1 MRPSEKSLRFNLS
14 TMKAVAFLGLS
25 FALVV
30 GAFRAHAGEAPAVR
44 ANYAAFSGAFAPLW
58 IAADRN
64 LFSKYGLNVDLRYIA
79 PATATQALIGK
90 NLEIINPGGEIV
102 EAGLNGEPVVYIAGI
117 MNRAVM
123 SIYAKP
129 EIGSLADLKGKVLA
143 VTVPGATTDFA
154 ARLLLQQ
161 ARLTPGKD
169 VKLIYLKGMVEILT
183 GINQGNADA
192 GIFTSPTTLKAQHA
206 GLKELVNVTEQN
218 IPMIHAALASTKE
231 YIKTRSRQRRG
242 GFYKLISKASKFPAP
257 MPSTPNKSSANTR
270 RPPMW
275 PTWRIPIRHFCRR
288 GKDCRSCPPLPF
300 RRCSISRPIPAPKRR
315 SPKRSSTIPSLR
327 RSASRDLSI
336 SFTSRPNPDMRCP
349 NGNGLDPEI
358 RAAGAAR
365 QPVLSP
371 DRKKLEGLNDW
382 ND

>member
-1 MRPSEKSLRFNLS
+1 MHTRRCPR
-14 TMKAVAFLGLS
+14 
-25 FALVV
+25 
-30 GAFRAHAGEAPAVR
+30 VR

-64 LFSKYGLNVDLRYIA
+64 LFAKYGLNVDLRYIA

-90 NLEIINPGGEIV
+90 NLDIINPGGEIV

-129 EIGSLADLKGKVLA
+129 EIASLADLKGKVLA

-154 ARLLLQQ
+154 ARVLLQQ

-192 GIFTSPTTLKAQHA
+192 GIFTSPTTLKAEHA

-218 IPMIHAALASTKE
+218 IPMIHAALASTKD
-231 YIKTRSRQRRG
+231 YVKTRRTTCG
-242 GFYKLISKASKFPAP
+242 GSYRLILKASKSPAP
-257 MPSTPNKSSANTR
+257 TLNMPSKSSASTP
-270 RPPMW
+270 RPPTR
-275 PTWRIPIRHFCRR
+275 PTWKIPIRLSSRHGKNCPSCRLR
-288 GKDCRSCPPLPF
+288 RC
-300 RRCSISRPIPAPKRR
+300 RRCSISRPIPRRKRR
-315 SPKRSSTIPSLR
+315 SRKLHRQ
-327 RSASRDLSI
+327 
-336 SFTSRPNPDMRCP
+336 F
-349 NGNGLDPEI
+349 DPCGI
-358 RAAGAAR
+358 GKSGF
-365 QPVLSP
+365 V
-371 DRKKLEGLNDW
+371 DRLYK
-382 ND
+382 

>member
-1 MRPSEKSLRFNLS
+1 MKQPERSNCS
-14 TMKAVAFLGLS
+14 TVKAVIGLGLFFAFL
-25 FALVV
+25 V
-30 GAFRAHAGEAPAVR
+30 GAVPARAGEAPLVK

-58 IAADRN
+58 IAADKN

-129 EIGSLADLKGKVLA
+129 EITSLADLKGKVLA

-154 ARLLLQQ
+154 ARVLLQQ

-231 YIKTRSRQRRG
+231 YIKTRPDNVRRFLQAYLEG
-242 GFYKLISKASKFPAP
+242 IK
-257 MPSTPNKSSANTR
+257 
-270 RPPMW
+270 
-275 PTWRIPIRHFCRR
+275 
-288 GKDCRSCPPLPF
+288 
-300 RRCSISRPIPAPKRR
+300 ISRTDADYTKQIIGKYTKTTDVADLENSYQTFLPAWERLPLV
-315 SPKRSSTIPSLR
+315 P
-327 RSASRDLSI
+327 
-336 SFTSRPNPDMRCP
+336 
-349 NGNGLDPEI
+349 
-358 RAAGAAR
+358 AAAVQTMLNFANHPAAKAAR
-365 QPVLSP
+365 PESFIDNSILIEIGKSGFV
-371 DRKKLEGLNDW
+371 DKLYK
-382 ND
+382 

>member
-1 MRPSEKSLRFNLS
+1 MRPSEQSIRFILL
-14 TMKAVAFLGLS
+14 AV
-25 FALVV
+25 LVGV
-30 GAFRAHAGEAPAVR
+30 FFVLVTGSSRARAAEMPSVR

-64 LFSKYGLNVDLRYIA
+64 LFTKYGLNVDLRYIA

-90 NLEIINPGGEIV
+90 NLDIINPGGEIV
-102 EAGLNGEPVVYIAGI
+102 EAGLNSEPVVYIAGI

-129 EIGSLADLKGKVLA
+129 EIASLADLKGKVLA

-154 ARLLLQQ
+154 ARVLLQQ

-231 YIKTRSRQRRG
+231 YVKTRRDDARRFLQAYLEG
-242 GFYKLISKASKFPAP
+242 IK
-257 MPSTPNKSSANTR
+257 
-270 RPPMW
+270 
-275 PTWRIPIRHFCRR
+275 
-288 GKDCRSCPPLPF
+288 
-300 RRCSISRPIPAPKRR
+300 ISR
-315 SPKRSSTIPSLR
+315 T
-327 RSASRDLSI
+327 
-336 SFTSRPNPDMRCP
+336 
-349 NGNGLDPEI
+349 DPEYTKQI
-358 RAAGAAR
+358 IGKYTKTTDVADLENSYQTFLPAWERLPLVPAAAVQTMLNFASHPGAKTAK
-365 QPVLSP
+365 PEAFIDNSILAEIDKSGFI
-371 DRKKLEGLNDW
+371 DKLYK
-382 ND
+382 

>member
-1 MRPSEKSLRFNLS
+1 MIPSKKSSSWLVV
-14 TMKAVAFLGLS
+14 KGLVS
-25 FALVV
+25 LTLFFAL
-30 GAFRAHAGEAPAVR
+30 AGSSNRTQAADAPLVR

-64 LFSKYGLNVDLRYIA
+64 LFAKYGLNVDIRYIA

-117 MNRAVM
+117 LNRAVM

-129 EIGSLADLKGKVLA
+129 EISSLADLKGKVLA

-154 ARLLLQQ
+154 ARVLLQQ
-161 ARLTPGKD
+161 ARLTPGRD

-218 IPMIHAALASTKE
+218 IPMIHAALASTRE
-231 YIKTRSRQRRG
+231 YIKTRPDNVRRFLQAYLEGIKIASTDPELAKQVIGKYTKTTDAADLENPTRPSCRPGNDCPSSR
-242 GFYKLISKASKFPAP
+242 P
-257 MPSTPNKSSANTR
+257 
-270 RPPMW
+270 RP
-275 PTWRIPIRHFCRR
+275 C
-288 GKDCRSCPPLPF
+288 
-300 RRCSISRPIPAPKRR
+300 RRCSTSRLIPEPRPRSRR
-315 SPKRSSTIPSLR
+315 PSLTTPSLS
-327 RSASRDLSI
+327 RSVSPALSI
-336 SFTSRPNPDMRCP
+336 GCTSRREAQDESVEKLINFPPS
-349 NGNGLDPEI
+349 
-358 RAAGAAR
+358 
-365 QPVLSP
+365 PVT
-371 DRKKLEGLNDW
+371 RGRTR
-382 ND
+382 

>member
-14 TMKAVAFLGLS
+14 TIKTIAFLGL
-25 FALVV
+25 FLAVV
-30 GAFRAHAGEAPAVR
+30 FGAFRAHGGDAPAVR
-44 ANYAAFSGAFAPLW
+44 ANYAAISGAFAPLW
-58 IAADRN
+58 IAADKN

-90 NLEIINPGGEIV
+90 NLDIINPGGEIV

-123 SIYAKP
+123 SLYAKP
-129 EIGSLADLKGKVLA
+129 EIASLADLKGRVLA

-154 ARLLLQQ
+154 ARVLLQQ

-218 IPMIHAALASTKE
+218 IPMIHAALATTKE
-231 YIKTRSRQRRG
+231 YIKTRPDNVRR
-242 GFYKLISKASKFPAP
+242 FLQAY
-257 MPSTPNKSSANTR
+257 
-270 RPPMW
+270 
-275 PTWRIPIRHFCRR
+275 
-288 GKDCRSCPPLPF
+288 
-300 RRCSISRPIPAPKRR
+300 
-315 SPKRSSTIPSLR
+315 
-327 RSASRDLSI
+327 
-336 SFTSRPNPDMRCP
+336 
-349 NGNGLDPEI
+349 
-358 RAAGAAR
+358 
-365 QPVLSP
+365 
-371 DRKKLEGLNDW
+371 LEGIKIARTDAEYAKQIIGKYTKTTDADDLDNSYQTFLPAWEKLPLVPAAAVQTMLNFATHPGAKAAKPETFID
-382 ND
+382 NSILAEIGKSGFVDKLYK

>member
-1 MRPSEKSLRFNLS
+1 MKPSEESLRFSLLTVLIGMFFVCVTVS
-14 TMKAVAFLGLS
+14 S
-25 FALVV
+25 
-30 GAFRAHAGEAPAVR
+30 RARAAEVPSVR

-64 LFSKYGLNVDLRYIA
+64 LFTKYGLNVDIRYIA

-90 NLEIINPGGEIV
+90 NLDIINPGGEIV

-143 VTVPGATTDFA
+143 VTVPGSTTDFA
-154 ARLLLQQ
+154 ARVLLQQ

-169 VKLIYLKGMVEILT
+169 VKLIYLKGMVEILA

-231 YIKTRSRQRRG
+231 YVKTRRDDARRFLQAYLEG
-242 GFYKLISKASKFPAP
+242 IK
-257 MPSTPNKSSANTR
+257 
-270 RPPMW
+270 
-275 PTWRIPIRHFCRR
+275 
-288 GKDCRSCPPLPF
+288 
-300 RRCSISRPIPAPKRR
+300 ISRTDPDYTKQIIGKYTKTTDVADLENSYQTFLPAWERLPLV
-315 SPKRSSTIPSLR
+315 PAAAVQTMLNF
-327 RSASRDLSI
+327 ASHPGAKTAKPETFIDNSI
-336 SFTSRPNPDMRCP
+336 
-349 NGNGLDPEI
+349 LVEI
-358 RAAGAAR
+358 DKSGF
-365 QPVLSP
+365 V
-371 DRKKLEGLNDW
+371 DKLYK
-382 ND
+382 

>member
-1 MRPSEKSLRFNLS
+1 MRPSEKSIRFTLL
-14 TMKAVAFLGLS
+14 TV
-25 FALVV
+25 LVGV
-30 GAFRAHAGEAPAVR
+30 FFVLVTGSSRARAAELPSVR

-64 LFSKYGLNVDLRYIA
+64 LFTKYGLNVDIRYIA

-90 NLEIINPGGEIV
+90 NLDIINPGGEIV

-154 ARLLLQQ
+154 ARVLLQQ

-231 YIKTRSRQRRG
+231 YVKTRRDDARRFLQAYLEG
-242 GFYKLISKASKFPAP
+242 IK
-257 MPSTPNKSSANTR
+257 
-270 RPPMW
+270 
-275 PTWRIPIRHFCRR
+275 
-288 GKDCRSCPPLPF
+288 
-300 RRCSISRPIPAPKRR
+300 ISR
-315 SPKRSSTIPSLR
+315 T
-327 RSASRDLSI
+327 
-336 SFTSRPNPDMRCP
+336 
-349 NGNGLDPEI
+349 DPEYTKQI
-358 RAAGAAR
+358 IGKYTKTTDVADLENSYQTFLPAWERLPLVPAAAVQTMLNFASHPGAKTAK
-365 QPVLSP
+365 PEAFIDNSILAEIDKSGFV
-371 DRKKLEGLNDW
+371 DKLYK
-382 ND
+382 

>member
-1 MRPSEKSLRFNLS
+1 MRPSEKSLGFTLS
-14 TMKAVAFLGLS
+14 TIETIVSLVLFL
-25 FALVV
+25 VIV
-30 GAFRAHAGEAPAVR
+30 GGASRAHAGEAPVVR
-44 ANYAAFSGAFAPLW
+44 ANYAAISGAFAPLW

-90 NLEIINPGGEIV
+90 NLDIINPGGEIV

-123 SIYAKP
+123 SLYAKP
-129 EIGSLADLKGKVLA
+129 EIASLADLKGKVLA

-154 ARLLLQQ
+154 ARVLLQQ

-169 VKLIYLKGMVEILT
+169 VKLLYLKGMAEILA

-231 YIKTRSRQRRG
+231 YVKTRRDDARRFLQAYLEG
-242 GFYKLISKASKFPAP
+242 IK
-257 MPSTPNKSSANTR
+257 
-270 RPPMW
+270 
-275 PTWRIPIRHFCRR
+275 
-288 GKDCRSCPPLPF
+288 
-300 RRCSISRPIPAPKRR
+300 ISRTDPDYTKQIIGKYTKTTDVADLENSYQTFLPAWERLPLVPAAAVQTMLNFATHPAAKTA
-315 SPKRSSTIPSLR
+315 K
-327 RSASRDLSI
+327 
-336 SFTSRPNPDMRCP
+336 
-349 NGNGLDPEI
+349 PETFI
-358 RAAGAAR
+358 DNS
-365 QPVLSP
+365 VLAEIGKSGFV
-371 DRKKLEGLNDW
+371 DRLYK
-382 ND
+382 

>member
-1 MRPSEKSLRFNLS
+1 MRPSEKSIRFILL
-14 TMKAVAFLGLS
+14 AV
-25 FALVV
+25 LVGV
-30 GAFRAHAGEAPAVR
+30 FFVSVTGSSRARAAEMPSVR

-64 LFSKYGLNVDLRYIA
+64 LFTKYGLNVDLRYIA

-90 NLEIINPGGEIV
+90 NLDIINPGGEIV
-102 EAGLNGEPVVYIAGI
+102 EAGLNSEPVVYIAGI

-129 EIGSLADLKGKVLA
+129 EIASLADLKGKVLA

-154 ARLLLQQ
+154 ARVLLQQ

-231 YIKTRSRQRRG
+231 YVKTRRDDARRFLQAYLEG
-242 GFYKLISKASKFPAP
+242 IK
-257 MPSTPNKSSANTR
+257 
-270 RPPMW
+270 
-275 PTWRIPIRHFCRR
+275 
-288 GKDCRSCPPLPF
+288 
-300 RRCSISRPIPAPKRR
+300 ISR
-315 SPKRSSTIPSLR
+315 T
-327 RSASRDLSI
+327 
-336 SFTSRPNPDMRCP
+336 
-349 NGNGLDPEI
+349 DPEYTKQI
-358 RAAGAAR
+358 IGKYTKTTDVADLENSYQTFLPAWERLPLVPAAAVQTMLNFASHPGAKTAK
-365 QPVLSP
+365 PEAFIDNSILAEIDKSGFI
-371 DRKKLEGLNDW
+371 DKLYK
-382 ND
+382 